1 MFWGWFSK
9 VYESLHSQTLRS
21 KKNVEPS
28 SDLRE
33 RGKKRT
39 NKQTDKRRQNAFKGR
54 RKSLDFAA
62 IAFRQKIDFLKDCN
76 KVTKGVRSF
85 ALLNIF
91 LFILKLLIKVLN
103 TLFFAGLLN
112 LWSSSRSHRYPQ
124 AAARAAHLNHQR
136 SPTPLPL
143 PLSLSLSLSL
153 SHTHTLS
160 LSFSQSLFLPETI
173 SRLAPL
179 PSSR

>member
-1 MFWGWFSK
+1 MTCLFVPGSGPVCVVVAGIRTPALSTFGQSKWTLFQFPLMFWGWFSK

-62 IAFRQKIDFLKDCN
+62 IAFRQKIGFLKDCN
-76 KVTKGVRSF
+76 KVT
-85 ALLNIF
+85 
-91 LFILKLLIKVLN
+91 
-103 TLFFAGLLN
+103 
-112 LWSSSRSHRYPQ
+112 
-124 AAARAAHLNHQR
+124 
-136 SPTPLPL
+136 
-143 PLSLSLSLSL
+143 
-153 SHTHTLS
+153 
-160 LSFSQSLFLPETI
+160 
-173 SRLAPL
+173 
-179 PSSR
+179 